1 MPQFN
6 LCAIGLTA
14 WHACSVSPDLPFPQ
28 EEHRVPLGLDLHVV
42 QISSEES
49 GQWMLVD
56 IIPGPGSLVEY
67 LKMNEATDGMSLNG
81 TQVWRM
87 PQNVSCGTH
96 IKLSDR
102 LVP

>member
-14 WHACSVSPDLPFPQ
+14 WHACSVSPDLPLPQ

-49 GQWMLVD
+49 DQWMLVD
-56 IIPGPGSLVEY
+56 IIPGPGGLVEY
-67 LKMNEATDGMSLNG
+67 LKMRQQMACHSMGLRCVECLKMS
-81 TQVWRM
+81 V
-87 PQNVSCGTH
+87 V
-96 IKLSDR
+96 
-102 LVP
+102 VPT